1 MLPDAHVVLHGLLN
15 LRVFCFFDCLI
26 DLQQAF
32 ITVRMTAVWARV
44 RIQCGIIH
52 GGTQNWLGG
61 SPITAKSNDT
71 PGRIVARLKPILI
84 FLMQSVVV
92 GLAVAFV
99 VVLLRPELLPAVN
112 KAGNSVQPAS
122 YADAIDISA
131 PAVASVYT
139 RKLQRIGDLS
149 EGAGGDRAQLS
160 TSIGSAVVIDEEGY
174 LVTNYHVVAGATEI
188 RVQLA
193 DGRIANPQVVG
204 YDAETDLAVL
214 KVDLG
219 VLPAIPLGR
228 SSELRIGDVVLAI
241 GNPYGLTKTVTQGI
255 VSATGRG
262 SLRLMTF
269 ENFIQTDAAINEGN
283 SGGALI
289 NSIGQLVGINTA
301 VLAQD
306 AGTEGISFAIPVD
319 LVRGVVDDIKLHGRV
334 IRGWVGLQPDELTRA
349 ETAALGLEP
358 NVGIILS
365 EVIEGGPAEAA
376 GLKHG
381 DVILAIDDE
390 PIRSRQQA
398 LLLVAAMTPGDT
410 AKFTAWRDGKRFSA
424 TVTVA
429 ERRPQ

>member
-1 MLPDAHVVLHGLLN
+1 
-15 LRVFCFFDCLI
+15 
-26 DLQQAF
+26 
-32 ITVRMTAVWARV
+32 
-44 RIQCGIIH
+44 
-52 GGTQNWLGG
+52 
-61 SPITAKSNDT
+61 
-71 PGRIVARLKPILI
+71 VARLKPILI

-112 KAGNSVQPAS
+112 NTGNSVQPAS

-139 RKLQRIGDLS
+139 RKLQRIGDLT

-160 TSIGSAVVIDEEGY
+160 TSIGSAVVIDKEGY
-174 LVTNYHVVAGATEI
+174 LVTNYHVIAGATEI
-188 RVQLA
+188 RVQMA

-289 NSIGQLVGINTA
+289 ISTGQLVGINTA

-376 GLKHG
+376 GLQHG

-410 AKFTAWRDGKRFSA
+410 AEFTAWRDGKRFSA